1 MVNVAILGFGV
12 VGSGVAE
19 VLDTNERHIEGKVDD
34 LIRLKYILDV
44 RDFPDSPFAG
54 KVVHDF
60 SVIEQDPEVSI
71 VVETIG
77 GAKVALDFTRRA
89 LQAGKSVITSNKELV
104 AEHGCELLR
113 LAQEKGV
120 SYLFEASVGGG
131 IPIIRPLNQCLAAN
145 EIEEITGILNGT
157 TNYIL
162 TRMIRA
168 GLSFGDALREAQANG
183 YAEQDPTADIEGH
196 DACRKIC
203 ILASLAFG
211 RHIYPGRC
219 PRRASPAS
227 PWPTWPMPTPVERSS
242 SCWGGLFAGPT
253 GRCAPMWPH
262 TWWTGRTPSPVWR
275 MYSTPSPYG
284 ATPSAT

>member
-77 GAKVALDFTRRA
+77 GAKAALDFTRRA

-104 AEHGCELLR
+104 AGARLR
-113 LAQEKGV
+113 
-120 SYLFEASVGGG
+120 
-131 IPIIRPLNQCLAAN
+131 AA
-145 EIEEITGILNGT
+145 
-157 TNYIL
+157 
-162 TRMIRA
+162 A
-168 GLSFGDALREAQANG
+168 
-183 YAEQDPTADIEGH
+183 
-196 DACRKIC
+196 
-203 ILASLAFG
+203 
-211 RHIYPGRC
+211 
-219 PRRASPAS
+219 
-227 PWPTWPMPTPVERSS
+227 
-242 SCWGGLFAGPT
+242 AGP
-253 GRCAPMWPH
+253 GE
-262 TWWTGRTPSPVWR
+262 GGQLSV
-275 MYSTPSPYG
+275 
-284 ATPSAT
+284 